1 MGISVS
7 VTIRLMLLIF
17 QRIIATITATQKV
30 SSVNGDIDHD
40 KF

>member
-17 QRIIATITATQKV
+17 QRMIASVTTTQKV